1 MTLPHTLAKTGLLQT
16 AHPSEN
22 LFVTNRKKGNKWF
35 FNFFPVSAIFF
46 EKPVQTTFFFWGGF
60 LHFSTQKPKNFILLF
75 WVSDPYYR
83 SQKVC
88 SIYIYCI
95 PIWISYILGVP
106 ASIWENHGFHF
117 LIRKFRISSGCIS
130 PTMKLIGK
138 AN

>member
-35 FNFFPVSAIFF
+35 FQFFFRFLPFF
-46 EKPVQTTFFFWGGF
+46 LKNLFKPLFFLGWFLTFF
-60 LHFSTQKPKNFILLF
+60 HPKTKNFILLF
-75 WVSDPYYR
+75 WVSDPYHR

-95 PIWISYILGVP
+95 PIGISYILGVP